1 MDNLAYKLGSRAVS
15 NRYRTN
21 QNDKVRVCFYGRV
34 STQHEAQINALD
46 NQLQWYE
53 SVLKDHPNWE
63 KVKVYV
69 DKGISGTQAKK
80 RHGFMQMIEDA
91 SKGMFDLVCTR
102 EVSRF
107 ARNTLDSLDYTR
119 RLKNMGVEVFF
130 YNDNIWSCE
139 SDGELRLTIMS
150 AMSQEESKHISDRV
164 LAGHKT
170 SREKGVLFGNGNIL
184 GYRLVKGKTSVENTY
199 EIIEEEAETVRMI
212 YDLYLAGLGGKVIS
226 SKLIVLRRK
235 KAGGGYNWEAA
246 DVHRILNNK
255 TYAGYIGYN
264 KSYTTSFLEHT
275 RINIS
280 DKSQYEYIKGN
291 FEPIIPEDKWQRV
304 QALKLKK
311 TVHTG
316 KRKQGKPLSK
326 DKWRK
331 HLVCECGSTYKKY
344 RWRVNKKSGEE
355 VNGYQCRNQ
364 VRNRKKSFHI
374 ENGLDATGF
383 CGVPSICEW
392 KLDYMAKSIFQRL
405 WENQNNS
412 IMEIVGNIEENY
424 VEEKGEH
431 SERYEAEKLQREL
444 ERLQKRKN
452 NLVDMRLDELI
463 DETQYQKKYNL
474 ITGRIEEVEI
484 SLQKMQADGKEIEPV
499 DISKEVERIKEYLDK
514 ACDLKQKMVR
524 EELID
529 AVVERITPTEEG
541 VFKWYLR
548 DENYDIEME
557 FQEEQYVLIDKFTL
571 GFEEARAYRKSF
583 GNFIRANQWND
594 IKVEVYI
601 KKL

>member
-199 EIIEEEAETVRMI
+199 EIIEEEAETVRLI
-212 YDLYLAGLGGKVIS
+212 YDLYLSGLGVKAIA
-226 SKLIVLRRK
+226 SKLIELHRK
-235 KAGGGYNWEAA
+235 KANGEYNWEQSA
-246 DVHRILNNK
+246 VNRVLNNK

-264 KSYTTSFLEHT
+264 KSYTASFLDH
-275 RINIS
+275 RRVPIL
-280 DKSQYEYIKGN
+280 DRSQYEYVKGN
-291 FEPIIPEDKWQRV
+291 FPPIVSEDTWNRV
-304 QALKLKK
+304 QALKAKK
-311 TVHTG
+311 TICIGERT
-316 KRKQGKPLSK
+316 RGKPMAT
-326 DKWRK
+326 DKWVK
-331 HLVCECGSTYKKY
+331 TLVCECGSTYKKY
-344 RWRVNKKSGEE
+344 TWRVNKNGEE
-355 VNGYQCRNQ
+355 SNGYQCRNQ
-364 VRNRKKSFHI
+364 VVNRKRSFHVK
-374 ENGLDATGF
+374 NGLDGTGR
-383 CGVPSICEW
+383 CDVPSICEW
-392 KLDYMAKSIFQRL
+392 KLDFMAKAIFHRL
-405 WENQNNS
+405 WKNQKES
-412 IMEIVGNIEENY
+412 ITELMGTIEET
-424 VEEKGEH
+424 
-431 SERYEAEKLQREL
+431 L
-444 ERLQKRKN
+444 
-452 NLVDMRLDELI
+452 
-463 DETQYQKKYNL
+463 
-474 ITGRIEEVEI
+474 
-484 SLQKMQADGKEIEPV
+484 
-499 DISKEVERIKEYLDK
+499 
-514 ACDLKQKMVR
+514 ACR
-524 EELID
+524 
-529 AVVERITPTEEG
+529 
-541 VFKWYLR
+541 
-548 DENYDIEME
+548 
-557 FQEEQYVLIDKFTL
+557 
-571 GFEEARAYRKSF
+571 
-583 GNFIRANQWND
+583 NF
-594 IKVEVYI
+594 
-601 KKL
+601 